1 MLQFKISKEEDNNKV
16 SIKKDIDYPVFSF
29 KHITTNKKY
38 NINYFNK
45 VRDKAKAYGALFYI
59 MDVFQNRSW
68 LESMNLDKKNGFE
81 TISYKE
87 LKFNPKSFDLARDDK
102 LLIVR
107 FKRDKYRMIGMKEDN
122 IFHVFGF
129 DFNYSAYDHGQ

>member
-45 VRDKAKAYGALFYI
+45 ARDKAKWYVPSL
-59 MDVFQNRSW
+59 
-68 LESMNLDKKNGFE
+68 LDKPVRRVF
-81 TISYKE
+81 
-87 LKFNPKSFDLARDDK
+87 LCD
-102 LLIVR
+102 IV
-107 FKRDKYRMIGMKEDN
+107 MN
-122 IFHVFGF
+122 
-129 DFNYSAYDHGQ
+129 